1 MINKA
6 IIIYKIIP
14 GKVVTCDIT
23 FKKIINI
30 TVAEVA
36 MKYEKQKY

>member
-6 IIIYKIIP
+6 IIIYKTIP
-14 GKVVTCDIT
+14 GKVVTFDIN

-30 TVAEVA
+30 TL
-36 MKYEKQKY
+36 QKL